1 MYRNGIFTEKYTQTA
16 TLNEGEQR
24 RETLIS
30 KKKPIQPRIYQ
41 NIRTEIF
48 IKSELTLLHETN
60 TERGTRSTYLANTR
74 STHKTIRPQDS
85 ISVPTETLRYPYTY
99 SQLKSHSL
107 TNQHSY

>member
-24 RETLIS
+24 RETFIS

-41 NIRTEIF
+41 NKGTEIF
-48 IKSELTLLHETN
+48 IKSELSLLHETN
-60 TERGTRSTYLANTR
+60 TERGTRSTYFTNTR

-85 ISVPTETLRYPYTY
+85 KYISTYRNTEIHIHIQPTEVKQ
-99 SQLKSHSL
+99 S
-107 TNQHSY
+107 N